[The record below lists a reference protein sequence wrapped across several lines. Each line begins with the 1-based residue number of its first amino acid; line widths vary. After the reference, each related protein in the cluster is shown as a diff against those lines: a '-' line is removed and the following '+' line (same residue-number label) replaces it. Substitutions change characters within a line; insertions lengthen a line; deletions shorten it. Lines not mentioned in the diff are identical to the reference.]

1 MPKNLTPIQEAIEPV
16 IIGHDCELVDLEYV
30 KEKSQDYLR
39 IYVDKQ
45 PNGIDIETI
54 AELSEL
60 VGEKLDSMQP
70 DPLPDPYILELSSPG
85 LERPIKKE
93 QDWEKAKAK
102 GQYIHVGLYQKLEGE
117 KVFEGHLLDL
127 DDQEI
132 KLEIKIKTR
141 RKQLTIPRKQIA
153 SARFAIEF

>member
-1 MPKNLTPIQEAIEPV
+1 MVNSSEQRCSLFLLRRKILPKNLTPIQEAIEPV

-85 LERPIKKE
+85 LERPIKK
-93 QDWEKAKAK
+93 
-102 GQYIHVGLYQKLEGE
+102 
-117 KVFEGHLLDL
+117 
-127 DDQEI
+127 
-132 KLEIKIKTR
+132 
-141 RKQLTIPRKQIA
+141 
-153 SARFAIEF
+153 

>member
-1 MPKNLTPIQEAIEPV
+1 MPKNLTPILEAIEPV

-93 QDWEKAKAK
+93 QDWEKAK

-117 KVFEGHLLDL
+117 
-127 DDQEI
+127 
-132 KLEIKIKTR
+132 
-141 RKQLTIPRKQIA
+141 
-153 SARFAIEF
+153 

>member
-93 QDWEKAKAK
+93 QDWEKAK
-102 GQYIHVGLYQKLEGE
+102 GQYIHVGLNQK
-117 KVFEGHLLDL
+117 
-127 DDQEI
+127 
-132 KLEIKIKTR
+132 
-141 RKQLTIPRKQIA
+141 
-153 SARFAIEF
+153 

>member
-1 MPKNLTPIQEAIEPV
+1 MVLITTLAVMSGFQKEIRDRLLQMAADATVSADGEPMPQ
-16 IIGHDCELVDLEYV
+16 
-30 KEKSQDYLR
+30 
-39 IYVDKQ
+39 
-45 PNGIDIETI
+45 
-54 AELSEL
+54 
-60 VGEKLDSMQP
+60 
-70 DPLPDPYILELSSPG
+70 
-85 LERPIKKE
+85 
-93 QDWEKAKAK
+93 QDWEKAK
-102 GQYIHVGLYQKLEGE
+102 GQYIHVGLYQKLEGQ